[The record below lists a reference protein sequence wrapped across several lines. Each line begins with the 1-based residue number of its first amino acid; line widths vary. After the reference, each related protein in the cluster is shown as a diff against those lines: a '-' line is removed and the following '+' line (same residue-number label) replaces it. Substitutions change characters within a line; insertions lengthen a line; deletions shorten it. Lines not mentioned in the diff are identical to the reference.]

1 MVAVTIAMADLWTEA
16 LLSIRHGRY
25 AWKSE
30 MRLEVTNYIRF
41 DSNKAK
47 GVAIMAKIHDET
59 ILPFLFRL

>member
-1 MVAVTIAMADLWTEA
+1 MVAVTIATTDLWIEA

-25 AWKSE
+25 VWKSE

-47 GVAIMAKIHDET
+47 GVAIVA
-59 ILPFLFRL
+59 

>member
-1 MVAVTIAMADLWTEA
+1 MVAVTIATTDLWTEA

-30 MRLEVTNYIRF
+30 MRLEVINYIRF

-47 GVAIMAKIHDET
+47 GVAIMA
-59 ILPFLFRL
+59 